1 MRIGVEAY
9 NQIMQ
14 VSKPQNT
21 KNVKAAKSTTPS
33 MGKDEV
39 QISSMGRSTKPADKV
54 KAAAKDSVQLSSFG
68 KDIQVAKQAVAEAS
82 DIREDKVAEM
92 KAKYSGDVQVDTGDF
107 ADKLLAKFAGL

>member
-14 VSKPQNT
+14 INRPQGA
-21 KNVKAAKSTTPS
+21 KNVKATKSSTPS

-39 QISSMGRSTKPADKV
+39 QISSMGRSM
-54 KAAAKDSVQLSSFG
+54 
-68 KDIQVAKQAVAEAS
+68 QVAKQAVSEAS

-92 KAKYSGDVQVDTGDF
+92 KAKYSGSSVEVDTGDF

>member
-14 VSKPQNT
+14 INRPQGA
-21 KNVKAAKSTTPS
+21 KNVKAAKSSTPS

-39 QISSMGRSTKPADKV
+39 QISSMGRSM
-54 KAAAKDSVQLSSFG
+54 
-68 KDIQVAKQAVAEAS
+68 QVAKQAVSEAS

-107 ADKLLAKFAGL
+107 ADVLLAKFNAGL

>member
-14 VSKPQNT
+14 VNQPQKT
-21 KNVKAAKSTTPS
+21 KNVKSANKTPS
-33 MGKDEV
+33 MGRDEV
-39 QISSMGRSTKPADKV
+39 NISSLGRTM
-54 KAAAKDSVQLSSFG
+54 
-68 KDIQVAKQAVAEAS
+68 QVAKQAVAEAS

-107 ADKLLAKFAGL
+107 AEVLLAKFNAGM

>member
-14 VSKPQNT
+14 ISKPQSAR
-21 KNVKAAKSTTPS
+21 NVKTASKTPTPS

-39 QISSMGRSTKPADKV
+39 QISSMGRSM
-54 KAAAKDSVQLSSFG
+54 
-68 KDIQVAKQAVAEAS
+68 QVAKQAVAEAS

-92 KAKYSGDVQVDTGDF
+92 KAKYSGNVEVDTGDF
-107 ADKLLAKFAGL
+107 ADALLAKFNAGL

>member
-39 QISSMGRSTKPADKV
+39 QISSMGRSM
-54 KAAAKDSVQLSSFG
+54 
-68 KDIQVAKQAVAEAS
+68 QVAKQAVAEAS